1 MTDALWQSVLA
12 FGLELDTVAP
22 REWMKVQRHPCVRP
36 VTGERRKRR
45 KGGGKKG
52 RGEGRERM
60 AVFGVRRQT
69 PEQGY
74 YLQEL
79 QWYGL
84 EAE

>member
-1 MTDALWQSVLA
+1 M
-12 FGLELDTVAP
+12 
-22 REWMKVQRHPCVRP
+22 
-36 VTGERRKRR
+36 GEG
-45 KGGGKKG
+45 KGGEVGG
-52 RGEGRERM
+52 
-60 AVFGVRRQT
+60 FGGRRQT